1 MAIINWTMEILMNKT
16 YLTMASALVLTMAV
30 AATAEARDGFYI
42 AARGG
47 YTDYNVNNKED
58 NLSTSAKVELSGVW
72 NVSGAIGYKK
82 GYFRVEGEYIYRD
95 NSDDEYEYTSTAHK
109 TILASDSFM
118 ANVYLDIMPNYW
130 ISPYITGGIG
140 ISRLDL
146 ETYDIPLGGGM
157 RSDVESNSKDNFTW
171 QMGAGLSLRINRC
184 LNLDAGYRYIDM
196 GEIDDAD
203 MNAHEWYGGL
213 RYTF

>member
-1 MAIINWTMEILMNKT
+1 MKKT
-16 YLTMASALVLTMAV
+16 YLMMVSALVLTMAV

-47 YTDYNVNNKED
+47 YTDFNVNSKED
-58 NLSTSAKVELSGVW
+58 NVSTSAKVELGSGW
-72 NVSGAIGYKK
+72 HASGAIGYKK
-82 GYFRVEGEYIYRD
+82 GYFRLEGEYIYRD
-95 NSDDEYEYTSTAHK
+95 DSDDEYPSKTTPGAGHK
-109 TILASDSFM
+109 TVLESDSFM
-118 ANVYLDIMPNYW
+118 ANAYLDIMPNYW

-140 ISRLDL
+140 LTRLDL
-146 ETYDIPLGGGM
+146 ENTDFASGGM
-157 RSDVESNSKDNFTW
+157 VSNKETDSANNFTW
-171 QMGAGLSLRINRC
+171 QVGAGLSLRLNRC

>member
-1 MAIINWTMEILMNKT
+1 MNKT
-16 YLTMASALVLTMAV
+16 YLTMASALVLTMAA

-47 YTDYNVNNKED
+47 YTDYNVNSNKD
-58 NLSTSAKVELSGVW
+58 TAADKAKIDLGGVW
-72 NVSGAIGYKK
+72 HASGAIGYKK

-95 NSDDEYEYTSTAHK
+95 NVDDEFRSPGALSPNAYHK
-109 TILASDSFM
+109 TTLESDSFM
-118 ANVYLDIMPNYW
+118 ANAYLDIMPNYW
-130 ISPYITGGIG
+130 ISPYFTGGIG
-140 ISRLDL
+140 VSRLEL
-146 ETYDIPLGGGM
+146 ETYDMPG
-157 RSDVESNSKDNFTW
+157 RSDLEKNSKDNFTW
-171 QMGAGLSLRINRC
+171 QVGAGLSLRLNRC

>member
-1 MAIINWTMEILMNKT
+1 MKKSYLM
-16 YLTMASALVLTMAV
+16 MASALVLTMAA

-47 YTDYNVNNKED
+47 YTDFNVNSKKD
-58 NLSTSAKVELSGVW
+58 SAADKAKVELGSGW
-72 NVSGAIGYKK
+72 HMSGALGYKY

-95 NSDDEYEYTSTAHK
+95 DSDDTYEYTSTAHK
-109 TILASDSFM
+109 TILESDSFM
-118 ANVYLDIMPNYW
+118 ANAYLDIMPNYW

-140 ISRLDL
+140 LTRLDL
-146 ETYDIPLGGGM
+146 ETYDIPVGGGLK
-157 RSDVESNSKDNFTW
+157 SEEEKNSADNFTW
-171 QMGAGLSLRINRC
+171 QVGAGLSLRINRC

-203 MNAHEWYGGL
+203 INAHEWYGGL

>member
-1 MAIINWTMEILMNKT
+1 MKKT
-16 YLTMASALVLTMAV
+16 YLMMASALVLTMAV

-47 YTDYNVNNKED
+47 YTDFNVNSKED
-58 NLSTSAKVELSGVW
+58 NVSTSAKVELGSGW
-72 NVSGAIGYKK
+72 HASGAIGYKK
-82 GYFRVEGEYIYRD
+82 GYFRLEGEYIYRD
-95 NSDDEYEYTSTAHK
+95 DSDDEYPSKTTPGAGHK
-109 TILASDSFM
+109 TVLESDSFM
-118 ANVYLDIMPNYW
+118 ANAYLDIMPNYW

-140 ISRLDL
+140 LTRLDL
-146 ETYDIPLGGGM
+146 ENTDFASGGM
-157 RSDVESNSKDNFTW
+157 VSNKETDSANNFTW
-171 QMGAGLSLRINRC
+171 QVGAGLSLRLNRC

>member
-1 MAIINWTMEILMNKT
+1 MNKT

-58 NLSTSAKVELSGVW
+58 NVSTSAKVELGGVW
-72 NVSGAIGYKK
+72 HASGAIGYKK
-82 GYFRVEGEYIYRD
+82 GYFRLEGEYIYRD
-95 NSDDEYEYTSTAHK
+95 DSDDQYKYTTPGAYHN
-109 TILASDSFM
+109 TTLESDSFM
-118 ANVYLDIMPNYW
+118 ANAYLDIMPNYW

-140 ISRLDL
+140 LSRLEL
-146 ETYDIPLGGGM
+146 ETYDVAPGGM

-171 QMGAGLSLRINRC
+171 QVGAGLSLRLNRC

>member
-1 MAIINWTMEILMNKT
+1 MKKT
-16 YLTMASALVLTMAV
+16 YLMMASALVLTMAV

-47 YTDYNVNNKED
+47 YTDFNVNSKED
-58 NLSTSAKVELSGVW
+58 NVSTSAKVELGSGW
-72 NVSGAIGYKK
+72 HASGAIGYKK
-82 GYFRVEGEYIYRD
+82 GYFRLEGEYIYRD
-95 NSDDEYEYTSTAHK
+95 DSDDKYEYTIPGAYHS
-109 TILASDSFM
+109 TILESDSFM
-118 ANVYLDIMPNYW
+118 ANAYLDIMPNYW
-130 ISPYITGGIG
+130 ISPYFTGGIG
-140 ISRLDL
+140 LTRLDL
-146 ETYDIPLGGGM
+146 ETYDVAPGGM
-157 RSDVESNSKDNFTW
+157 VSDKETDSANNFTW
-171 QMGAGLSLRINRC
+171 QVGAGLSLRLNRC

>member
-1 MAIINWTMEILMNKT
+1 MKKT

-30 AATAEARDGFYI
+30 TATAEARDGFYI

-47 YTDYNVNNKED
+47 YTDFNVNNKD
-58 NLSTSAKVELSGVW
+58 DSAADQAKIELASGW
-72 NVSGAIGYKK
+72 HMSGALGYKY

-95 NSDDEYEYTSTAHK
+95 KSDDEYSYGTPGAGHK
-109 TILASDSFM
+109 TILESDSFM
-118 ANVYLDIMPNYW
+118 ANAYLDVMPNYW
-130 ISPYITGGIG
+130 ISPYFTAGIG
-140 ISRLDL
+140 LTRLDL
-146 ETYDIPLGGGM
+146 ETYDFPGVVDKETD
-157 RSDVESNSKDNFTW
+157 SADNFTW
-171 QMGAGLSLRINRC
+171 QVGAGLSLRLNRC

-203 MNAHEWYGGL
+203 INAHEWYGGL

>member
-1 MAIINWTMEILMNKT
+1 MKKT
-16 YLTMASALVLTMAV
+16 YLMMASALVLTMAV

-47 YTDYNVNNKED
+47 YTDFNVNSKED
-58 NLSTSAKVELSGVW
+58 NVSTSAKVELGSGW
-72 NVSGAIGYKK
+72 HASGAIGYKK
-82 GYFRVEGEYIYRD
+82 GYFRLEGEYIYRD
-95 NSDDEYEYTSTAHK
+95 DSDDEYKYALGAHK
-109 TILASDSFM
+109 TILESDSFM
-118 ANVYLDIMPNYW
+118 ANAYLDIMPNYW
-130 ISPYITGGIG
+130 ISPYFTGGIG
-140 ISRLDL
+140 LTRLDL
-146 ETYDIPLGGGM
+146 ETYDVDNNGVPS
-157 RSDVESNSKDNFTW
+157 SDKETDSANNFTW
-171 QMGAGLSLRINRC
+171 QVGAGLSLRLNRC

>member
-1 MAIINWTMEILMNKT
+1 METFMKKT
-16 YLTMASALVLTMAV
+16 YLMMASALVLTMAV

-47 YTDYNVNNKED
+47 YTDFNVNSKED
-58 NLSTSAKVELSGVW
+58 NVSTSAKVELGSGW
-72 NVSGAIGYKK
+72 HASGAIGYKK
-82 GYFRVEGEYIYRD
+82 GYFRLEGEYIYRD
-95 NSDDEYEYTSTAHK
+95 DSDDEYPSKTTPGAGHK
-109 TILASDSFM
+109 TVLESDSFM
-118 ANVYLDIMPNYW
+118 ANAYLDIMPNYW

-140 ISRLDL
+140 LTRLDL
-146 ETYDIPLGGGM
+146 ENTDFASGGM
-157 RSDVESNSKDNFTW
+157 VSNKETDSANNFTW
-171 QMGAGLSLRINRC
+171 QVGAGLSLRLNRC

>member
-1 MAIINWTMEILMNKT
+1 MNKT

-109 TILASDSFM
+109 TILDSDSFM

>member
-1 MAIINWTMEILMNKT
+1 MKKSYLM
-16 YLTMASALVLTMAV
+16 MASALVLTMAA

-47 YTDYNVNNKED
+47 YTDFNVNSKKD
-58 NLSTSAKVELSGVW
+58 SAADKAKVELDSGW
-72 NVSGAIGYKK
+72 HMSGALGYKY

-95 NSDDEYEYTSTAHK
+95 KSDDEYKSPGALSPNAYHK
-109 TILASDSFM
+109 TVLESDSFM
-118 ANVYLDIMPNYW
+118 ANAYLDIMPNYW

-140 ISRLDL
+140 LTRLDF
-146 ETYDIPLGGGM
+146 ETYDMPGH
-157 RSDVESNSKDNFTW
+157 SDLEKDSADNFTW
-171 QMGAGLSLRINRC
+171 QVGAGLSLRINRC

-203 MNAHEWYGGL
+203 INAHEWYGGL

>member
-1 MAIINWTMEILMNKT
+1 MKKT
-16 YLTMASALVLTMAV
+16 YLMMASALVLTMAA

-47 YTDYNVNNKED
+47 YTDFNVNSKDDGAPDE
-58 NLSTSAKVELSGVW
+58 AKVELASGW
-72 NVSGAIGYKK
+72 HMSGALGYKA
-82 GYFRVEGEYIYRD
+82 GYFRIEGEYIYRD
-95 NSDDEYEYTSTAHK
+95 NSDDTYTYGLGGHK
-109 TILASDSFM
+109 TTLESDSFM
-118 ANVYLDIMPNYW
+118 ANAYLDIMPNYW

-140 ISRLDL
+140 LTRLDL
-146 ETYDIPLGGGM
+146 ETYDFPGVTKKETD
-157 RSDVESNSKDNFTW
+157 SADNFTW
-171 QMGAGLSLRINRC
+171 QIGAGLSLRINRC

-203 MNAHEWYGGL
+203 INAHEWYGGL

>member
-1 MAIINWTMEILMNKT
+1 MKKSYLM
-16 YLTMASALVLTMAV
+16 MASALVLTMAA

-47 YTDYNVNNKED
+47 YTDFNVNNKED
-58 NLSTSAKVELSGVW
+58 SVSTSAKVELGSGW
-72 NVSGAIGYKK
+72 HMSGALGYKY

-95 NSDDEYEYTSTAHK
+95 DSDDTYSYATPGAGHK
-109 TILASDSFM
+109 TILESDSFM
-118 ANVYLDIMPNYW
+118 ANAYLDIMPNYW

-140 ISRLDL
+140 LTRLDL
-146 ETYDIPLGGGM
+146 ETYDFPGVVDKETD
-157 RSDVESNSKDNFTW
+157 SADNFTW
-171 QMGAGLSLRINRC
+171 QIGAGLSLRINRC

-203 MNAHEWYGGL
+203 INAHEWYGGL